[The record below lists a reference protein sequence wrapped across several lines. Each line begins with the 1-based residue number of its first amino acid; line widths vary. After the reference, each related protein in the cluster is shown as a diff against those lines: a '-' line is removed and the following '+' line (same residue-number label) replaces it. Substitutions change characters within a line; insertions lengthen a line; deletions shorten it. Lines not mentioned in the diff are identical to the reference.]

1 MAFLQIDYK
10 SEALMRGVNIK
21 VILPSDGMAGKW
33 EPPYKTLYLLPGYS
47 ATATELI
54 TYLGLRGQS
63 ELKGIAIV
71 LPDGENLFYQD
82 LPDRMTFYSTY
93 VGKELVEVTRKM
105 LPLSTKREDTF
116 IGGIS
121 MGGYGALYNGFKYR
135 DTFSKV
141 VAFSPATVMVVGCFT
156 GCGSDKKNDSSE
168 VVSTEQSG
176 SKEETP
182 EFDMSET
189 VKMGILVSDATS
201 AEALAFRTY
210 YTEYIQKQ
218 YNVELIYSDELKDA
232 AGETSAIDTF
242 ITNNCKAIISFSSFD
257 RAAQIEQCEAAG
269 VYYAVAT
276 GTLTDEEY
284 ETYKGYE
291 HYVGAIG
298 PSLEV
303 EYQTGYDMANYYL
316 EQGKKNFAIFGGA
329 IPYYTDMHIYRAA
342 GMIAA
347 MVDAGGADA
356 NYKGAT
362 DEAGIIGQIYAD
374 GQIETGAIGDV
385 NIVGYVGGYDM
396 DDAWFGKCAQMAQTP
411 DLEVILAV
419 GNGSDFFGT
428 AIEGTDVKIASVDAY
443 AESYGTA
450 MDGGMLDYL
459 AGKFSAS
466 IGPIFIATYRAVLGS
481 PIRTEDGNALA
492 LSQGYWVA
500 TSPEEFS
507 EYYAVDSSVDS
518 PAYTKGMLDG
528 LLTADYASFEKFVSA
543 YGFKDI
549 QEEAK

>member
-1 MAFLQIDYK
+1 MK
-10 SEALMRGVNIK
+10 K
-21 VILPSDGMAGKW
+21 ILAM
-33 EPPYKTLYLLPGYS
+33 LL
-47 ATATELI
+47 
-54 TYLGLRGQS
+54 
-63 ELKGIAIV
+63 
-71 LPDGENLFYQD
+71 
-82 LPDRMTFYSTY
+82 
-93 VGKELVEVTRKM
+93 
-105 LPLSTKREDTF
+105 
-116 IGGIS
+116 
-121 MGGYGALYNGFKYR
+121 
-135 DTFSKV
+135 
-141 VAFSPATVMVVGCFT
+141 ATVMVVGCFT

-182 EFDMSET
+182 ELDMSET

-232 AGETSAIDTF
+232 SGETSAIDTF

-316 EQGKKNFAIFGGA
+316 EQGKKNFAIF
-329 IPYYTDMHIYRAA
+329 
-342 GMIAA
+342 
-347 MVDAGGADA
+347 GGADA